1 MIRTVSAI
9 SVALLVLVS
18 FELYNGVHRV
28 KAQEQAL
35 VSMSAQIAR
44 EAEQI
49 RVLKAEWSYL
59 NQPDRL
65 QALARRHLA
74 LAPTGASQIVVL
86 TSLPLSPR
94 LQRPDVPSLAR
105 RSFSEG
111 GPIRGDAMSTSQSPV
126 VEAQDL
132 PSRVVTDVPLP
143 RFKPAPPKA
152 AP

>member
-86 TSLPLSPR
+86 TSLP
-94 LQRPDVPSLAR
+94 
-105 RSFSEG
+105 
-111 GPIRGDAMSTSQSPV
+111 IRGEMSTAPSPV

-132 PSRVVTDVPLP
+132 PSRIVTDVPLP
-143 RFKPAPPKA
+143 RFKPVPPKV

>member
-1 MIRTVSAI
+1 MIRLLSAV

-35 VSMSAQIAR
+35 VSMTAQIAR

-86 TSLPLSPR
+86 TSLP
-94 LQRPDVPSLAR
+94 
-105 RSFSEG
+105 
-111 GPIRGDAMSTSQSPV
+111 IRGDAMSTAPSPV

-132 PSRVVTDVPLP
+132 PARVVTDVPLP
-143 RFKPAPPKA
+143 RFKPVPPKA
-152 AP
+152 MP

>member
-1 MIRTVSAI
+1 MIRSLSAV

-28 KAQEQAL
+28 KAQEQTLASL
-35 VSMSAQIAR
+35 KAQIAR
-44 EAEQI
+44 EAEAI
-49 RVLKAEWSYL
+49 RVLKAEWTYL
-59 NQPDRL
+59 NQPERL

-86 TSLPLSPR
+86 TSLPLR
-94 LQRPDVPSLAR
+94 
-105 RSFSEG
+105 SEG
-111 GPIRGDAMSTSQSPV
+111 MLAPAPI

-132 PSRVVTDVPLP
+132 PARIVNDVPMP
-143 RFKPAPPKA
+143 RAKPDLPKA

>member
-1 MIRTVSAI
+1 MIRMLSAV

-35 VSMSAQIAR
+35 VSMTAQIAR

-74 LAPTGASQIVVL
+74 LAPTGAAQIVVL
-86 TSLPLSPR
+86 TSLPVRGAAISA
-94 LQRPDVPSLAR
+94 PSR
-105 RSFSEG
+105 
-111 GPIRGDAMSTSQSPV
+111 V

-132 PSRVVTDVPLP
+132 PSRVVTGVPLP
-143 RFKPAPPKA
+143 RPKPVPPKA

>member
-1 MIRTVSAI
+1 MIRAVSII

-86 TSLPLSPR
+86 TSLP
-94 LQRPDVPSLAR
+94 
-105 RSFSEG
+105 
-111 GPIRGDAMSTSQSPV
+111 IRGDAMSTAPSPV

-143 RFKPAPPKA
+143 RPKPVPPKV